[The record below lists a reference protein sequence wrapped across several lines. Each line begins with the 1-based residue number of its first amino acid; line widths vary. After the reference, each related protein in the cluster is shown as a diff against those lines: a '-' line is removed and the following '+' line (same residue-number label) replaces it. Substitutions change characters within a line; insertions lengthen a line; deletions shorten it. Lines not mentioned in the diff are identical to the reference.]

1 MQYLC
6 PSFIIFVPNNYTE
19 LNCGDI
25 AKSPAI
31 KVYNPE
37 AVPVSTDR
45 HQLLLA
51 NEEYQ
56 NSTAFFRILHYS
68 EETTYLSVFK
78 DVEEDVKSGR
88 LAGVILFSQVDDK
101 VQSKALRPPVN
112 FFNADRDSNLSQIP
126 VIGITHL
133 DAVKLLPAGEITNIG
148 NGSKG
153 VW

>member
-1 MQYLC
+1 MH
-6 PSFIIFVPNNYTE
+6 IE

-56 NSTAFFRILHYS
+56 DSTAFFRILHYS
-68 EETTYLSVFK
+68 QETTYLSVFK

-101 VQSKALRPPVN
+101 VPSKALRPPVN
-112 FFNADRDSNLSQIP
+112 FFNANRDANLPQIP
-126 VIGITHL
+126 VIGLTHS
-133 DAVKLLPAGEITNIG
+133 DAVKLVPAGEIMNIAS
-148 NGSKG
+148 GSTG
-153 VW
+153 ML